1 MNYKITA
8 GMYRDGKINITLY
21 TSYNNT
27 TISKGKVVFASEAK
41 KTLKELQLDAI
52 RNGYSEK
59 NGSIQEKELEEMIR
73 LWKKIPE
80 NEKEKFFYTCCAGT
94 VGYED
99 LARLYE
105 QIVG

>member
-1 MNYKITA
+1 MSKKLKQQEREQQNQHREEIEEERKIL
-8 GMYRDGKINITLY
+8 R
-21 TSYNNT
+21 
-27 TISKGKVVFASEAK
+27 K